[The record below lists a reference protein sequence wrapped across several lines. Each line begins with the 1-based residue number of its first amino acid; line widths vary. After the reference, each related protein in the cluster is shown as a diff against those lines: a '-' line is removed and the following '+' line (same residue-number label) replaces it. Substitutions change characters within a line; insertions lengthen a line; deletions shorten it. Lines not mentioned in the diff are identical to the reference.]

1 MRKLFSRKVIIV
13 VAVAACVLITL
24 LAISLKSVLRI
35 NDILAAYDEKAKYG
49 ELTIG
54 YPLNK
59 TLFPPEIAPATFRWD
74 DKDIRSDTW
83 LITIKFQD
91 NNNRLNFITD
101 TPDWTPRDGQWETI
115 KRRSSEKDAA
125 VTIIGLN
132 SAAPTKILSA
142 ASITIDTSKDAVGAP
157 LFYREVNLPFNE
169 AAKDPSLIRWRF
181 GEISS
186 KARPPVVLEGL
197 PVCGNCHSFS
207 ADGSILGM
215 DVDYGNDKGSYVITP
230 ITKETV
236 LNKEKIIT
244 WSAYK
249 KADHEETF
257 GMLSQVSPDGR
268 YVISTVKDRSVFVPK
283 PELAFSQL
291 FFPIKGILAVYD
303 RETKTFQ
310 ALPGAD
316 NKEFVQSNPSWS
328 PDGKYIVFARNKAYR
343 LKKDISSNKVLLSE
357 KDAAEFLKEGKT
369 FLFDLYRIPF
379 NGGKGGEAKP
389 LAGASG
395 NGMSNYFARYS
406 PDGKW
411 IVFCKAGSFMLL
423 QPDSQLYIMPA
434 GGGGARKMQC

>member
-1 MRKLFSRKVIIV
+1 MRKIFSRKVIMIA
-13 VAVAACVLITL
+13 AVAACVLIALLVTL
-24 LAISLKSVLRI
+24 LKSVLRI
-35 NDILAAYDEKAKYG
+35 DDILAAYDEKAKYG

-59 TLFPPEIAPATFRWD
+59 TLFPPEIAPT
-74 DKDIRSDTW
+74 
-83 LITIKFQD
+83 
-91 NNNRLNFITD
+91 
-101 TPDWTPRDGQWETI
+101 TPQDGQWETI
-115 KRRSSEKDAA
+115 KRRSSEKSAV

-132 SAAPTKILSA
+132 KAAPKKILSS
-142 ASITIDTSKDAVGAP
+142 ASITIGTSKDAVGAP
-157 LFYREVNLPFNE
+157 LFYREVNLPFSE
-169 AAKDPSLIRWRF
+169 AVKDPSLIRWRF

-186 KARPPVVLEGL
+186 KKQPPVVLEGL

-215 DVDYGNDKGSYVITP
+215 DVDYASDKGSYVITQ
-230 ITKETV
+230 IEKETV

-244 WSAYK
+244 WTAYK
-249 KADHEETF
+249 KEDHEQTF
-257 GMLSQVSPDGR
+257 GLLSQVSPDGR

-283 PELAFSQL
+283 PELYFSQL
-291 FFPIKGILAVYD
+291 FFPLKGILAFYD

-343 LKKDISSNKVLLSE
+343 LKKDISSNKVLLSD

-395 NGMSNYFARYS
+395 NG
-406 PDGKW
+406 
-411 IVFCKAGSFMLL
+411 
-423 QPDSQLYIMPA
+423 
-434 GGGGARKMQC
+434 